1 MAKQCPKTF
10 HEVFLKYFLFFI
22 ISWPLEALGLF
33 PNCRSH
39 FSDQDGI
46 NESFWNLQNTSFM
59 TKQCPKTSQNIFR
72 FLFLKYSIFCII
84 SWALQALGP
93 LPHCRSH
100 FSDLDGI
107 NESSRNLQNTS
118 FMTKQCSNP
127 NPVSCVFPYNWC
139 LVIWEPPPEERSCLN
154 YHKVLYCYH

>member
-1 MAKQCPKTF
+1 MYQNVPKPFLFFFWSISNIFLISWAPEALGPLPNCRSHFSDQDGINESSRNLQNTSFMTKQCSKTF

-22 ISWPLEALGLF
+22 ISWALEALGPL

-46 NESFWNLQNTSFM
+46 
-59 TKQCPKTSQNIFR
+59 
-72 FLFLKYSIFCII
+72 
-84 SWALQALGP
+84 
-93 LPHCRSH
+93 
-100 FSDLDGI
+100 D
-107 NESSRNLQNTS
+107 ESSRNLQNTS

-154 YHKVLYCYH
+154 DHKVLYC